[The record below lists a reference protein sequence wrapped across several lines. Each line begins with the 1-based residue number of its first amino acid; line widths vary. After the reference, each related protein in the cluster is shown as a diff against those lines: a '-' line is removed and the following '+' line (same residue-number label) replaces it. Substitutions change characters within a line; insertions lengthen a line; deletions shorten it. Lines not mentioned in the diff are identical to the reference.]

1 MALEDATSG
10 IDIASPTNGLSSQ
23 RPSMSLSKSPSAPY
37 PRSPA
42 SKDASR
48 WQRGTTAATAAKPL
62 KPFATEDIRILLLEN
77 VNQTGRD
84 ILAAQGYQVD
94 FLKTSLPEDDDVHV
108 IGIRSKTQLTARVL
122 REARNLIVI
131 GCFCIGTNQVD
142 TQYAAKHGI
151 AVFNSP
157 FSNSRSVAEL
167 VIGEVIALARQLG
180 DRSNE
185 LHKGTWN
192 KVSSGCWEIRGK
204 TLGIIGYGHIGSQLS
219 VLAEAMGM
227 TVVFYDVVNLMALGT
242 AKQVP
247 TLETLLGVADFV
259 TCHVPELPE
268 THHMIGQ
275 VQFEQMK
282 HGSYLINAS
291 RGSVID
297 IPALIDVMRAG
308 KLAGAAL
315 DVYPAEPG
323 GNGDY
328 FTSDLNLWA
337 EDLRSLKN
345 IIITPHIGGSTEEAQ
360 SAIGIEVSEALVR
373 YVNEGCTL
381 GAVNMPEVN
390 LRFLTMEEENHVR
403 VIYIHHNVPGVLRK
417 VNEILGDHNV
427 DKQTTDSRGD
437 VAYLMADISDVNASV
452 IKDLYQRL
460 ESLSCAS
467 SQMFCGP
474 ADNSSSSDHDTG
486 FILIMQPSH
495 GLILLEGMARNQ
507 RLMGILATRRQR
519 QAFKDII

>member
-1 MALEDATSG
+1 MTTRIEDGMSG
-10 IDIASPTNGLSSQ
+10 IDIASPTNGLAGQ

-37 PRSPA
+37 APSPA
-42 SKDASR
+42 SKDAAR
-48 WQRGTTAATAAKPL
+48 WQRGNTVAKPL
-62 KPFATEDIRILLLEN
+62 KPFATEDIKILLLEN

-94 FLKTSLPEDDDVHV
+94 FLKTSLPEDDLVKRIRDVHV

-122 REARNLIVI
+122 REAKNLIVI

-142 TQYAAKHGI
+142 TQYAAQHGI

-167 VIGEVIALARQLG
+167 IIGEVIALARQLG

-185 LHKGTWN
+185 LHHGTWN

-242 AKQVP
+242 AKQLP
-247 TLETLLGVADFV
+247 TLEALLAAADFV

-268 THHMIGQ
+268 TLNMIGQ
-275 VQFEQMK
+275 LQFDQMK
-282 HGSYLINAS
+282 RGSYLINAS
-291 RGSVID
+291 RGSIID
-297 IPALIDVMRAG
+297 IPALIDAMRSG
-308 KLAGAAL
+308 KIAGAAL
-315 DVYPAEPG
+315 DVYPTEPG

-345 IIITPHIGGSTEEAQ
+345 IILTPHIGGSTEEAQ
-360 SAIGIEVSEALVR
+360 SAIGIEVSESLVR

-381 GAVNMPEVN
+381 GAVNLPEVN

-452 IKDLYQRL
+452 IKELYQ
-460 ESLSCAS
+460 
-467 SQMFCGP
+467 
-474 ADNSSSSDHDTG
+474 N
-486 FILIMQPSH
+486 
-495 GLILLEGMARNQ
+495 LEGLSSRIM
-507 RLMGILATRRQR
+507 TRVLY
-519 QAFKDII
+519 